1 MIPAFDRNSGGRA
14 DAMDDKAKIRE
25 FLSGFFQTS
34 NLTDKDDVF
43 ALGLINSLFAMQ
55 LVLNI
60 ERQFNITVED
70 QDLDINN
77 FNTIDNIAAF
87 VSRKSPM

>member
-1 MIPAFDRNSGGRA
+1 MG
-14 DAMDDKAKIRE
+14 DKAKIRE

-34 NLTDKDDVF
+34 SLTDKDDVF

-55 LVLNI
+55 LILNI
-60 ERQFNITVED
+60 EREYNITVED

-87 VSRKSPM
+87 VSRKSRA

>member
-1 MIPAFDRNSGGRA
+1 
-14 DAMDDKAKIRE
+14 MDDKAKIRT
-25 FLSGFFQTS
+25 FLSGSFETN
-34 NLTDKDDVF
+34 NLADKDDVF

-60 ERQFNITVED
+60 EREFNITVED

-87 VSRKSPM
+87 VSRKSGSSCG

>member
-1 MIPAFDRNSGGRA
+1 
-14 DAMDDKAKIRE
+14 MDDKAKIRS
-25 FLSGFFQTS
+25 FLSGFFRTN

-43 ALGLINSLFAMQ
+43 SLGLINSLFAMQ

-60 ERQFNITVED
+60 EREFNITVED

-87 VSRKSPM
+87 VSRKSRK

>member
-1 MIPAFDRNSGGRA
+1 
-14 DAMDDKAKIRE
+14 MDDKAKIRS
-25 FLSGFFQTS
+25 FLSGFFRTN

-60 ERQFNITVED
+60 EREFNITVED

-87 VSRKSPM
+87 VSRKSRK